1 MNLAELLRIHP
12 FFKGL
17 DEAHFVQLEGLSRR
31 LQFARNEYILRQ
43 NQAIADCHLICSG
56 RVMLETCDTRGAC
69 LPVQTLEAGAVVG
82 WSWLQP
88 PYHSFFDARALED
101 VTTLALDA
109 ARLRLLMEA
118 DHDFGYEFLKR
129 AVRPMMS
136 RLQACRLQLADV
148 YAHPAETRR

>member
-1 MNLAELLRIHP
+1 MNISELLRVHP

-17 DEAHFVQLEGLSRR
+17 DEAHFTLLDGCARKQ
-31 LQFARNEYILRQ
+31 QFAKNDYLLRQ
-43 NQAIADCHLICSG
+43 NQEIDSCHLICSG

-69 LPVQTLEAGAVVG
+69 MPVQTLEAGAVVG

-101 VTTLALDA
+101 VTTIALDA
-109 ARLRLLMEA
+109 PRLRQLMES
-118 DHDFGYEFLKR
+118 DHHFGYEFLKR
-129 AVRPMMS
+129 AVRPMMG

-148 YAHPAETRR
+148 YAHPSEPRR